1 MKKFHVKDEDGEVF
15 EVEEIDEAPETV
27 EIEEVKDDLALTDE
41 EISALKGLAAVSEKL
56 MKLVADVEDACKD
69 EEEEEEEEEKVED
82 DEEKEEEKIEE
93 VIDSEEEE
101 EKEAKACD
109 SKKSFGAIESKS
121 KSKDSLADSLD
132 VENAWAK
139 RYGGK

>member
-69 EEEEEEEEEKVED
+69 EEEEEEEKVED

-93 VIDSEEEE
+93 VIDSEEDDE

>member
-27 EIEEVKDDLALTDE
+27 EIEEVKDDLTLTDE

-69 EEEEEEEEEKVED
+69 EEEEEEEKVED
-82 DEEKEEEKIEE
+82 GEEEEEEKIEE

>member
-1 MKKFHVKDEDGEVF
+1 M
-15 EVEEIDEAPETV
+15 
-27 EIEEVKDDLALTDE
+27 TDE
-41 EISALKGLAAVSEKL
+41 EILALKGLAAVSEKL

-69 EEEEEEEEEKVED
+69 EEEEEEEKVED
-82 DEEKEEEKIEE
+82 GEEEEEEKIEE